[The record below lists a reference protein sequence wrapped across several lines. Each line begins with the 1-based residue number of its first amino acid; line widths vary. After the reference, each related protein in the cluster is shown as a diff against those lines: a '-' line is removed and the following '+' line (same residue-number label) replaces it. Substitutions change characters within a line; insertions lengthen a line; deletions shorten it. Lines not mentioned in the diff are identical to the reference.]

1 MSQCSIRFY
10 EELNDFLPLERRKV
24 DFSHEFQRRASIKDL
39 IEALGVPHTEVDLI
53 LVNGASVD
61 FSYIVRDGD
70 RISVYPMFEAFDI
83 QTVSR
88 VRPQPL
94 RVIRFVLDV
103 HLGKLARYLRLL
115 GFDTLYRNDYDDAEL
130 ARLAS
135 AEQRILLTRD
145 RDLLKRALVTHGF
158 FVRATDPRRQI
169 EEVLDRLDLYRAIQP
184 FLRCA
189 RCNGLLAA
197 ASKHQVWERLAPK
210 TRLYIE
216 AFWTC
221 GQCGQVYWEGSHLP
235 HIRRFIETLH
245 AHARDGTP
253 FAGQIAGAGK

>member
-10 EELNDFLPLERRKV
+10 EELNDFLPPERRKV
-24 DFSHEFQRRASIKDL
+24 CFSHDFQRRASIKDM

-53 LVNGASVD
+53 LVNGESVD

-70 RISVYPMFEAFDI
+70 RISVYPTFESFDI
-83 QTVSR
+83 QPLVR
-88 VRPQPL
+88 VRLRPL
-94 RVIRFVLDV
+94 RTSRFVLDV

-115 GFDTLYRNDYDDAEL
+115 GFDALYRNDYDDAEL

-135 AEQRILLTRD
+135 VEQRILLTRD
-145 RDLLKRALVTHGF
+145 RDLLKRAMVTHGF

-184 FLRCA
+184 FLRCT

-197 ASKHQVWERLAPK
+197 TPKRQVWERLAPK
-210 TRLYIE
+210 TRLYVE
-216 AFWTC
+216 MFWTC

-235 HIRRFIETLH
+235 HIRRFIEALQ
-245 AHARDGTP
+245 AHADSATP
-253 FAGQIAGAGK
+253 FAGQMAGAGK